1 MNKKILKEF
10 ESLVET
16 MFIVLF
22 SMSLLFTYILKP
34 TTVSGDSM
42 NPTLFTNDQLI
53 ISEIYGTIKKGDIVV
68 ADCQEAI
75 LLSDENTPEYRQ
87 GLGKVIVKRVIATE
101 GQTVDIDFEKG
112 LLYIDGVLQSESYIS
127 GLTHLD
133 GGAFT
138 GKYPVTVPE
147 NCLFV
152 MGDNRGNSRDS
163 RDRSIGFVPEESVVG
178 KVVIRL
184 FPLKSLKIF

>member
-1 MNKKILKEF
+1 MNKKILKEI
-10 ESLVET
+10 ESLAEI
-16 MFIVLF
+16 MFIALF
-22 SMSLLFTYILKP
+22 TMSLLFTYVLKP

-42 NPTLFTNDQLI
+42 KPTLFTNDQLI
-53 ISEIYGTIKKGDIVV
+53 ISEIYGTLKNGDIIV

-87 GLGKVIVKRVIATE
+87 GLGKTIVKRVIATE
-101 GQTVDIDFEKG
+101 GQTIDIDFEKG
-112 LLYIDGVLQSESYIS
+112 LVYIDGVLQNEPYIS

-133 GGAFT
+133 EGAFT

-163 RDRSIGFVPEESVVG
+163 RDSSIGFVPEESIVG
-178 KVVIRL
+178 KVVMRV